1 MSSLARY
8 MLKLGKNVLGYDL
21 TATELTDRLISEGAK
36 ISFQDNAEKVTGLS
50 LDPNNTLVVRTPAI
64 PKQNNILT
72 FFNKSKF
79 EVVKRA
85 ELLGEI
91 TRDTLCLAVAGTHG
105 KTTTSAILG
114 HLMAS
119 CDQPVTAFLGGIAEN
134 YQSNFIYRGDKIAV
148 VEADEYD
155 RSFLTLKPD
164 IACVTSMDADHL
176 DIYGDSL
183 QIEEGFKMFAGL
195 LSEPDNLIVQKGLDL
210 PGRTV
215 SVSEKADFY
224 AGNIRIANGK
234 YRFDFYGPQVVL
246 RDLEF
251 IMPGLHNLQNAVTAL
266 GMAITAGT
274 PTHCLPKALKT
285 FKGIARRFSY
295 RIDRDDLV
303 LIDDYAHHPSELE
316 ALYQALQERYPRDK
330 KLIVFQPHLYSRT
343 RDFAQ
348 GFARSLARFDEVLL
362 LEIYPARELA
372 ISGVTSSWLLD
383 QIPNENKAVVAK
395 ADLTS
400 HLAGSNCRIK
410 CIVGAGDIGMEVEH
424 ITKHL
429 SNAN

>member
-348 GFARSLARFDEVLL
+348 GFASSLARFDEVLL

-400 HLAGSNCRIK
+400 RLAGSNCRIK